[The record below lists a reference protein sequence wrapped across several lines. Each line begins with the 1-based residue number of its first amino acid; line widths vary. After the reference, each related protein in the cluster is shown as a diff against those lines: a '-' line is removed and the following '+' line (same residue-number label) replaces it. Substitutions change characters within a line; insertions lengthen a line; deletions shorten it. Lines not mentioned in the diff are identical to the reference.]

1 MTMNVVT
8 KSYTPAQLSK
18 LLQVTQETLREWHR
32 KGRIEA
38 TTTKG
43 GHRRYIY
50 HQEIEAP
57 YSNER
62 DRKKYIY
69 ARVSSSKQKG
79 DLERQ
84 IAFLQ
89 ERYPGFEVIK
99 DVGSGINFQ
108 RKGLLFLLE
117 QVMSGTV
124 STVVVAH
131 RDRLCRIGFDL
142 FRFLLEKWNVKL
154 EVLDDPAVKEPLRE
168 LSEDML
174 SIITV
179 FTARY
184 YGSRKYKVLQKNKD
198 ISHPG
203 AKVSFQQVSRG
214 VKVLLQQNRKR
225 FERPGKPQRDAVPRN
240 PKASGDG
247 K

>member
-1 MTMNVVT
+1 MNVAV
-8 KSYTPAQLSK
+8 KQYTPAQLSK

-32 KGRIEA
+32 NGKIEA

-43 GHRRYIY
+43 GHRRYLY
-50 HQEIEAP
+50 SETVESP
-57 YSNER
+57 YTKFK
-62 DRKKYIY
+62 DRKNYLY

-84 IAFLQ
+84 VAFLKEQ
-89 ERYPGFEVIK
+89 YPDFEVIQ
-99 DVGSGINFQ
+99 DVGSGLNFQ
-108 RKGLLFLLE
+108 RKGLRFLLE
-117 QVMSGTV
+117 QAMSGTV
-124 STVVVAH
+124 SRVVVAH

-142 FRFLLEKWNVKL
+142 FAFLFQKCNVKL
-154 EVLDDPAVKEPLRE
+154 EVLDDPTVKEPLKE
-168 LSEDML
+168 LSEDLL

-184 YGSRKYKVLQKNKD
+184 YGSRKYQVLQKDKGL
-198 ISHPG
+198 SY
-203 AKVSFQQVSRG
+203 ARTKVSVQQVPRG

-225 FERPGKPQRDAVPRN
+225 LKRVGKLQRDALPG
-240 PKASGDG
+240 KAKAIGDG